1 MRMAVD
7 GQVADPLLVEL
18 SSTVIVYC
26 VAQPDQYSNIGSLLS
41 TLEPWVMTSA
51 PGETEYRTPLF
62 VATKPA
68 PVCIG
73 SSISTDKPFCR
84 PTPLS

>member
-1 MRMAVD
+1 MAVD
-7 GQVADPLLVEL
+7 GQVADPLHVEL

-51 PGETEYRTPLF
+51 PGETEYRTPF
-62 VATKPA
+62 IRRNEA
-68 PVCIG
+68 
-73 SSISTDKPFCR
+73 SSRLHWVVD
-84 PTPLS
+84 LNG